1 MVSKSFKEHS
11 ISFCIQSIVATVY
24 DVINGNYVIN
34 YARKEYIIFYKSF
47 NILVSWLLG
56 QHFENSLN
64 ENLANNTEF
73 DRNSFEEIVLS
84 LLSSPAPFKKRMI
97 LANLRV
103 FINKKIHKA
112 IMVRSRLRNKFL
124 KEKTVLSKQKHII
137 NKETTALN

>member
-1 MVSKSFKEHS
+1 M
-11 ISFCIQSIVATVY
+11 
-24 DVINGNYVIN
+24 
-34 YARKEYIIFYKSF
+34 
-47 NILVSWLLG
+47 
-56 QHFENSLN
+56 N

-84 LLSSPAPFKKRMI
+84 LLSSPAPFKKRII